1 MLSFFEN
8 HGTGY
13 RIASN
18 NSEALQQWLAY
29 LKSSGSSDNAPV
41 SWIQLML
48 QHEPTTRPPVNEI
61 PDTILLYEDEHIYY
75 GACCAPEEDTSSTY
89 HGSVF
94 AAGDL
99 PASNQMDD
107 STQLFQTFNSAAKV
121 RRTDSVSAKWLAIGS
136 VDTNLLEI
144 GNFQDPADARE
155 QPAPQDVGQG
165 PISQSHESIPPPQQ
179 HLSTLERLDPT
190 VSHGQMVQNY
200 LSAQIILQEIAV
212 GNLLGP
218 RRPLTDGLFK
228 HRSKDRCGKLRIMA
242 MDQDFDPHSFG
253 RWFCQRVAWDRGTDG
268 HPFKLAGRIWLALI
282 FLELR
287 LSVQAELLRI
297 SGTTRVEFDS
307 DLTVPWAIIEH
318 DSPYLFLPILPQVG
332 PSMAECNAI
341 NLSI

>member
-1 MLSFFEN
+1 MSLLHAHLSTKF
-8 HGTGY
+8 
-13 RIASN
+13 RIQSC
-18 NSEALQQWLAY
+18 SIRMSISITELVALRKKTQ
-29 LKSSGSSDNAPV
+29 V
-41 SWIQLML
+41 V
-48 QHEPTTRPPVNEI
+48 PTM
-61 PDTILLYEDEHIYY
+61 
-75 GACCAPEEDTSSTY
+75 GQS
-89 HGSVF
+89 

-121 RRTDSVSAKWLAIGS
+121 HRTDSVSAKWLAIGS

-200 LSAQIILQEIAV
+200 LNAQIILQEIAV

-242 MDQDFDPHSFG
+242 MDQDFDPYSFG
-253 RWFCQRVAWDRGTDG
+253 RWFCQRVAWHMGTDG

-318 DSPYLFLPILPQVG
+318 DSPYLRARHDMCTDLWNKAKNTVQ
-332 PSMAECNAI
+332 
-341 NLSI
+341 